1 MEFLED
7 EETKEFFAQL
17 EKNSDKVNFEK
28 KFYLNTFYRMK
39 LMITSVMIIYQMILP
54 NFLINW
60 SWLNM
65 ITKMLKKVEVRKFK
79 FNIWAQPI

>member
-39 LMITSVMIIYQMILP
+39 LMIT
-54 NFLINW
+54 
-60 SWLNM
+60 
-65 ITKMLKKVEVRKFK
+65 
-79 FNIWAQPI
+79 

>member
-28 KFYLNTFYRMK
+28 
-39 LMITSVMIIYQMILP
+39 I
-54 NFLINW
+54 
-60 SWLNM
+60 
-65 ITKMLKKVEVRKFK
+65 
-79 FNIWAQPI
+79 